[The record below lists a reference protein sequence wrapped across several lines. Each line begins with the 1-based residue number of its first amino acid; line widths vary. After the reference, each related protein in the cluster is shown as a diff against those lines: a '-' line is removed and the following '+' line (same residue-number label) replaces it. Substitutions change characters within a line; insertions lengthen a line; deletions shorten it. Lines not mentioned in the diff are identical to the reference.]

1 MDIKNSHK
9 QTVLFYH
16 EQKLVDDFNYPILSF
31 LSKKKK
37 SAVKHSSMAP
47 YTYFLKYVFIY
58 IFFYMYY
65 FYGNLY
71 TPRVL
76 PI

>member
-16 EQKLVDDFNYPILSF
+16 EQKLVDDE
-31 LSKKKK
+31 KK

-58 IFFYMYY
+58 FF
-65 FYGNLY
+65 FLY
-71 TPRVL
+71 VL
-76 PI
+76 FLW